1 VIRPATPE
9 DAPALRA
16 IDHDGWSYLHSP
28 VPRPPLEK
36 PFETDLVLV
45 DEREGEIAG
54 YIKRGDIWPLDSV
67 THVRDIKGLAVAP
80 AFQRQGVGR
89 ALLEHVIAEARADGA
104 RKVTLRVLGHNT
116 PAQALYKA
124 LGFVEE
130 GNLRGL
136 FLLDGTYVDDV
147 LMALNLTAD
156 GSSAS
161 T

>member
-1 VIRPATPE
+1 MIRPATPQ
-9 DAPALRA
+9 DGPALRA
-16 IDHDGWSYLHSP
+16 IDHHGWSYLHSP

-54 YIKRGDIWPLDSV
+54 YIKRGDIRPLDSV
-67 THVRDIKGLAVAP
+67 THVREIKALAVSSD
-80 AFQRQGVGR
+80 FQRQGVGR
-89 ALLEHVIAEARADGA
+89 ALLEGVIEEARADGM
-104 RKVTLRVLGHNT
+104 RKVTLRVLGHNA

-124 LGFVEE
+124 LGFVVE
-130 GNLRGL
+130 GTQRGL

-147 LMALNLTAD
+147 LMALNLTAG

>member
-1 VIRPATPE
+1 MIRPATPH

-16 IDHDGWSYLHSP
+16 IDHHGWSSLHSP
-28 VPRPPLEK
+28 VPRPALDG
-36 PFETDLVLV
+36 PFETELVLV
-45 DEREGEIAG
+45 DERDGEIAG
-54 YIKRGDIWPLDSV
+54 YIARGDMWPLEAV
-67 THVRDIKGLAVAP
+67 THVREIKALAVAP
-80 AFQRQGVGR
+80 AFYRQGVGR
-89 ALLEHVIAEARADGA
+89 ALLETVINEARQDGT

-147 LMALNLTAD
+147 IMSFNLTTD
-156 GSSAS
+156 GSAAS
-161 T
+161 N